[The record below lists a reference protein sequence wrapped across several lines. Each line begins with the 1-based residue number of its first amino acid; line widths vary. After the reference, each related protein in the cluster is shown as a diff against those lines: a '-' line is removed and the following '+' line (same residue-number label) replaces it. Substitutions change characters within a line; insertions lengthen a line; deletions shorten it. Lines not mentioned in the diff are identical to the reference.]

1 MNVLLFT
8 IEVVGPI
15 VLLSAVG
22 YFLRRIN
29 ILSDSFIE
37 KGNALVFKVLCPC
50 SIFYGL
56 YSMDMTSEF
65 NASLALF
72 TSLAIIISVA
82 LLYVFVPLFI
92 KDRRLCGSFIHG
104 SFRNN
109 SLMVGM
115 YLVVSLYGQA
125 GMVPY
130 ATMFPIVVMLF
141 NLFAVVTLTIFAPRD
156 ANLQKFRVGAFLWDV
171 IRNPIM
177 VGSILGIASS
187 LIGFK
192 LPVFVEDTIVDLGKI
207 FIPFGLVLMGGQFR
221 LGELKGNL
229 KLVTAGTLMRLVVV
243 PGLTVVAAILCG
255 WRGMAL
261 GTIYAIFCSSVSTA
275 ITPMAQSMN
284 SDADFSAQLVIVSA
298 FFSAFTIFIGVFVLR
313 AMELI

>member
-1 MNVLLFT
+1 MDVLLFT

-15 VLLSAVG
+15 VLLSGVG

-29 ILSDSFIE
+29 ILSDNFIE
-37 KGNALVFKVLCPC
+37 KGNTLVFKVFCPC

-65 NASLALF
+65 NPNLALF
-72 TSLAIIISVA
+72 TSLAIVISVA
-82 LLYVFVPLFI
+82 LLYAFTPLFI
-92 KDRRLCGSFIHG
+92 KDRRVCGSFIHG
-104 SFRNN
+104 AFRNN

-115 YLVVSLYGQA
+115 YLVLSLYGQA

-130 ATMFPIVVMLF
+130 ATMFPFVVMLF
-141 NLFAVVTLTIFAPRD
+141 NLFAVVTLTLFAPKD
-156 ANLQKFRVGAFLWDV
+156 GPVQKFSIGVFLLDV

-177 VGSILGIASS
+177 VASILGITAS

-192 LPVFVEDTIVDLGKI
+192 LPKFVETTITDMGKI
-207 FIPFGLVLMGGQFR
+207 FIPFGLVLMGGQFN

-229 KLVTAGTLMRLVVV
+229 KLVSIATLMRLVVL
-243 PGLTVVAAILCG
+243 PALTVVAAILCG

-261 GTIYAIFCSSVSTA
+261 GTIYAIFCSSASTA

-284 SDADFSAQLVIVSA
+284 SDADFSAQFVIVSA

-313 AMELI
+313 AMALI